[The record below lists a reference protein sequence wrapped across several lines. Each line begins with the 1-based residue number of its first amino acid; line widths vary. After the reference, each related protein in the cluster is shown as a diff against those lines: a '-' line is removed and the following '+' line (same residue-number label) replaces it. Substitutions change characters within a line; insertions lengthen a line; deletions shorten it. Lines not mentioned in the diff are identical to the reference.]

1 MDLTGCVSLNLVSA
15 PHCAQ
20 STALKAPR
28 RAGDESG
35 QRKMLQND
43 DYDQWV
49 SRDPIVWGA
58 AVVGFI
64 LAGFLVGAAVIAVF
78 GHF

>member
-1 MDLTGCVSLNLVSA
+1 
-15 PHCAQ
+15 
-20 STALKAPR
+20 
-28 RAGDESG
+28 
-35 QRKMLQND
+35 MLQND

-49 SRDPIVWGA
+49 SRDPIAWGA

-78 GHF
+78 GRF